1 MFPNNNCMMN
11 NMNNN
16 TYINPN
22 MNPTNLINPYLNQGL
37 NPNLNPSF
45 IQSPNMMNYNY
56 NYNNNIMP
64 QNNFQNNNMSNML
77 MNMYKNNN
85 IQPTF
90 PVTNIQSN
98 INPNNSIYNNAPNN
112 MGQNQNFYAK
122 QKDIKEVL
130 GNNNTIIGQNKQN
143 DPEIKNFLKD
153 VEYIE
158 RSEEE
163 VRRNLDKKKTEIY
176 KNDISMFSFS
186 NFVKSPTSYPDNNNK
201 NLTYMTCVIQCLAN
215 IRPIA
220 KYYLKEKKY
229 FAKNMNKYP
238 FNYAF
243 SRIISSI
250 YSFPPE
256 EEKQFYN
263 IISMDNFKELV
274 IKNNKTF
281 RGKSTKDAEKFLIYF
296 LDLLDS
302 EVKDNKKQHNKNF
315 NIGDNVN
322 FKEYYKELVESN
334 NSIIFNCFNM
344 ILKKDINCP
353 NNHSFTYYQNF
364 LTYQWNFN
372 EYFNKLE
379 LNNNNNPTPKYDI
392 HIIDC
397 IKVESEERPNFN
409 VDCPK
414 CKKKLKIGLKNNI
427 NISPNYFIFLT
438 GLKENEE
445 IFKKFKNSKSSGER
459 FKFKIDEFLDLSE
472 IITDGNCHKKYQLDA
487 IIAYNFDESDRLNIY
502 YIAYYRCPIDD
513 KHWYKYSQ
521 NEFEKTQKDKVL
533 KIYEDYF
540 LFPAILIYRHID

>member
-11 NMNNN
+11 NMTNN

-37 NPNLNPSF
+37 NQNSNPSF

-77 MNMYKNNN
+77 MNMYNNNN

-90 PVTNIQSN
+90 PVTNILPIN
-98 INPNNSIYNNAPNN
+98 NPNNTLYNNAPNN
-112 MGQNQNFYAK
+112 IGQNQYFYAK

-281 RGKSTKDAEKFLIYF
+281 RGKSTKDAEKF
-296 LDLLDS
+296 
-302 EVKDNKKQHNKNF
+302 
-315 NIGDNVN
+315 
-322 FKEYYKELVESN
+322 
-334 NSIIFNCFNM
+334 
-344 ILKKDINCP
+344 
-353 NNHSFTYYQNF
+353 
-364 LTYQWNFN
+364 
-372 EYFNKLE
+372 
-379 LNNNNNPTPKYDI
+379 
-392 HIIDC
+392 
-397 IKVESEERPNFN
+397 
-409 VDCPK
+409 
-414 CKKKLKIGLKNNI
+414 
-427 NISPNYFIFLT
+427 
-438 GLKENEE
+438 
-445 IFKKFKNSKSSGER
+445 
-459 FKFKIDEFLDLSE
+459 
-472 IITDGNCHKKYQLDA
+472 
-487 IIAYNFDESDRLNIY
+487 
-502 YIAYYRCPIDD
+502 
-513 KHWYKYSQ
+513 
-521 NEFEKTQKDKVL
+521 
-533 KIYEDYF
+533 
-540 LFPAILIYRHID
+540 